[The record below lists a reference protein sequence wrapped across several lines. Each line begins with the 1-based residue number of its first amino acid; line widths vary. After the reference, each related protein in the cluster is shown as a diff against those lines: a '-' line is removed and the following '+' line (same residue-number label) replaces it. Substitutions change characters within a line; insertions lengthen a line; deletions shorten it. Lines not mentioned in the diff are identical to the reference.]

1 MYGHLVMPCDALQYA
16 GQRLEA
22 NRIVVWNDFMIFA
35 PDLRGDPDVR
45 AALTDDF
52 ISQAPQGLPPA
63 FVH

>member
-1 MYGHLVMPCDALQYA
+1 MV
-16 GQRLEA
+16 R
-22 NRIVVWNDFMIFA
+22 NDFMMFA